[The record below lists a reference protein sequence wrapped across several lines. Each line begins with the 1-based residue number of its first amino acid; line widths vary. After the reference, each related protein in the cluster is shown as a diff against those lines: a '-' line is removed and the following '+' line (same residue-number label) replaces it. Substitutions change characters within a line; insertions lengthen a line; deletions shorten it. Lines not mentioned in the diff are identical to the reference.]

1 MRFRILIAPQA
12 MVDLRRLGARDRATI
27 LDAIE
32 MHLAFQPERTS
43 RSRIK
48 RLRGLSR
55 PQFRLRVADE
65 FRVLYDVTETT
76 VEVLGIV
83 GKSEVGDWLQR
94 HGESDEES
102 GSIGTEG

>member
-48 RLRGLSR
+48 RLVGLRR
-55 PQFRLRVADE
+55 PQYRLRVGQL
-65 FRVLYDVTETT
+65 RVFYDIEARDVQVLRILPKRN
-76 VEVLGIV
+76 VER
-83 GKSEVGDWLQR
+83 WLR
-94 HGESDEES
+94 EEGE
-102 GSIGTEG
+102 GS

>member
-32 MHLAFQPERTS
+32 THLAFQPERTS

-48 RLRGLSR
+48 RLVGLRR
-55 PQFRLRVADE
+55 PQYRLRVGQL
-65 FRVLYDVTETT
+65 RVFYDIKARDVQVLRILPKRN
-76 VEVLGIV
+76 VEW
-83 GKSEVGDWLQR
+83 WLR
-94 HGESDEES
+94 EEGE
-102 GSIGTEG
+102 GS